1 MQDGTTSATFRDDPR
16 YSINQLSSRS
26 SGKSSWLG
34 SSATHTDTSTN
45 LRLPTTFTTQSLP
58 KRTSPP
64 EFNTNSKKKT
74 HQSRSQRHLTAFIF
88 TFTLPSFFTISIF
101 FPVSLSSLKFTIA
114 CHFLT
119 LRSASFTSSFF
130 HFPSKVA
137 MSNGLS
143 SFFILNT
150 IQNGQG
156 QIQVGPLIL
165 RPVTSSARG
174 EEVGRRE
181 KKEMIEFLSLNSG
194 VISCVLAE
202 SEWSG
207 DTNVQLHV

>member
-1 MQDGTTSATFRDDPR
+1 MHDGTTSATFRDDPR
-16 YSINQLSSRS
+16 CSMDPVPSRS

-64 EFNTNSKKKT
+64 EFNTNLKKKKKKT

-88 TFTLPSFFTISIF
+88 TFTIPSFFIIPIF
-101 FPVSLSSLKFTIA
+101 FAVSLSSLKFTIA

-119 LRSASFTSSFF
+119 LPSASFTSSFF

-156 QIQVGPLIL
+156 QIQVGPFIL

-181 KKEMIEFLSLNSG
+181 KIEFLSLNSG
-194 VISCVLAE
+194 VISCILAQ

-207 DTNVQLHV
+207 DTNVQLHM